1 LGWINYLTSLKIDL
15 IFKIQGCLTK
25 EKNMSDELL
34 SQITA
39 SLVDGDPDLT
49 VSLTRQAMQAGIEP
63 MTIIE
68 GGLVPGMDIV
78 GEKFSKGEYFLP
90 HLIISAGGMQQA
102 LELLEPELR
111 ARSQKM
117 KVSGTVVI
125 GTVQGDIHEI
135 GKSLVGTM
143 LSAAGFKVYD
153 LGVDVPAEAFI
164 AKIKETG
171 AQLVGLSA
179 LLTTTMVVQKE
190 IIDALSA
197 AGLRDQI
204 KVIVGGAPVTPSWAA
219 EIGADGYAEDAIEA
233 VQLATKIISA

>member
-1 LGWINYLTSLKIDL
+1 
-15 IFKIQGCLTK
+15 
-25 EKNMSDELL
+25 MSDELL
-34 SQITA
+34 SKITA
-39 SLVDGDPDLT
+39 SLVDGDPELT
-49 VSLTRQAMQAGIEP
+49 VSLTRQAMQTGIEP

-102 LELLEPELR
+102 MELLEPELR

-143 LSAAGFKVYD
+143 LSAAGFQVYD

-204 KVIVGGAPVTPSWAA
+204 KIIVGGAPVTRSWAA

-233 VQLATKIISA
+233 VQLVTQMISA